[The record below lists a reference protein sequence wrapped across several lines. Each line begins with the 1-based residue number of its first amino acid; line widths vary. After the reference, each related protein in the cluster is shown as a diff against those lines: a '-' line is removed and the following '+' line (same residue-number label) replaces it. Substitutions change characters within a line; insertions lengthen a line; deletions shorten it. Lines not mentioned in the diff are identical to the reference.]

1 MDEVKLKQQ
10 LKTSTKALLIEMSD
24 AALVR
29 EVKAVQIKDGQSATY
44 ADLLAAEI
52 RRRLVRA
59 RLNSIVSKLQEA

>member
-29 EVKAVQIKDGQSATY
+29 EVKAVQIKDGQSETY
-44 ADLLAAEI
+44 AELLAAEI

>member
-29 EVKAVQIKDGQSATY
+29 EVRAVQIKDGQSETY

>member
-29 EVKAVQIKDGQSATY
+29 EVKAVQIKDGQSETY

>member
-1 MDEVKLKQQ
+1 MDEIKLKQQ
-10 LKTSTKALLIEMSD
+10 LKSSTKALLIEMSD

-29 EVKAVQIKDGQSATY
+29 EVKAVQIKDGQSETY
-44 ADLLAAEI
+44 AELLAAEI

>member
-1 MDEVKLKQQ
+1 MDEIKLKQQ
-10 LKTSTKALLIEMSD
+10 LKSSTKALLIEMSD

-29 EVKAVQIKDGQSATY
+29 EVKAVQIKDGQSETY